1 MAKLMQSLY
10 LQMIM
15 KKNVDM
21 GYEKQSQFNPA
32 SLGAR
37 APKVTIE
44 QEDNNTRP
52 EL

>member
-21 GYEKQSQFNPA
+21 GYEKQS
-32 SLGAR
+32 
-37 APKVTIE
+37 
-44 QEDNNTRP
+44 
-52 EL
+52 